1 MNYILGYLFIGLF
14 VTMFFEFI
22 FQVLDREGHDLRFD
36 GYGERLLYLL
46 FWPLIVYFFMEQLI
60 QNE

>member
-14 VTMFFEFI
+14 FTMFFEFI
-22 FQVLDREGHDLRFD
+22 FQVLDKEGHDLKFD
-36 GYGERLLYLL
+36 GYGERLLFLL

-60 QNE
+60 HNK

>member
-1 MNYILGYLFIGLF
+1 MNYLLGYLFIGLF

-22 FQVLDREGHDLRFD
+22 FQVLDKEGHDLKFD
-36 GYGERLLYLL
+36 GYGERLLFLL

>member
-22 FQVLDREGHDLRFD
+22 FQVLDREGHDLKFD